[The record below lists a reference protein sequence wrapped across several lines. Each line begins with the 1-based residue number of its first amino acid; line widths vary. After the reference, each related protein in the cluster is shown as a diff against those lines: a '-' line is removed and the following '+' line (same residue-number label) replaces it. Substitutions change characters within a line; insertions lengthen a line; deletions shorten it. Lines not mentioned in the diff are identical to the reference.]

1 VVVGNQ
7 YLLEYTSQFNK
18 NVVIIPSTIDMNYY
32 QPTSPKIS
40 KEKITIGWSG
50 SSTTVQHFETLLPVF
65 EKLKEKYKSKIEFV
79 LYGDPNYKNEKL
91 DIKGLKWTHESEVPT
106 IFNFDIGVM
115 PLPDNKW
122 TQGKCA
128 MKGLQYMALKVPTIM
143 SPVGVNKKVIQHG
156 INGFLASTDEEWM
169 ICLEQLINDITLRN
183 KIGEAGYQTVLHEYS
198 VKANEKNYVTA
209 IQLALP
215 S

>member
-1 VVVGNQ
+1 
-7 YLLEYTSQFNK
+7 
-18 NVVIIPSTIDMNYY
+18 
-32 QPTSPKIS
+32 
-40 KEKITIGWSG
+40 
-50 SSTTVQHFETLLPVF
+50 
-65 EKLKEKYKSKIEFV
+65 

-91 DIKGLKWTHESEVPT
+91 EIQGLKWTHESEVST

-115 PLPDNKW
+115 PLPDNQW

-143 SPVGVNKKVIQHG
+143 SPVGVNKKIIQYG
-156 INGFLASTDEEWM
+156 VNGFLASTDDEWM
-169 ICLEQLINDITLRN
+169 ICLEQLINDIALRN

-209 IQLALP
+209 IQLALQ